1 MDRVFTKKEPEKK
14 LLKPLKKTGGR
25 GAIGKITV
33 WHRGGGVK
41 RLYRIIEFSQKKI
54 DMPAKVVATE
64 YDPNRTAYLALIEYE
79 DKEKKYILAPDGM
92 KIGDNIIFSETAP
105 LALGNRL
112 KLKNIS
118 IGMEIYNIELE
129 PGRGGKIVRSA
140 GTAAIVMAQEEN
152 YTQLKMPS
160 GEIRRINKD
169 CFASIGRVSN
179 PEHRFKKLKKA
190 GQVRKKGRRPTVR
203 GTVMNPPDHP
213 HGGGEGRAPIGLK
226 NPKTPWGKPA
236 LGVKTRKKRWTD
248 KLIIKRRGKK

>member
-54 DMPAKVVATE
+54 DMPAKVIAFE

-79 DKEKKYILAPDGM
+79 DKERKYILAPDGM

-118 IGMEIYNIELE
+118 IGAEVYNIELE

-140 GTAAIVMAQEEN
+140 GTAAIIMAQEEN

-160 GEIRRINKD
+160 GEIRRIKKD
-169 CFASIGRVSN
+169 CFVSIGRVSN

-190 GQVRKKGRRPTVR
+190 GGF
-203 GTVMNPPDHP
+203 
-213 HGGGEGRAPIGLK
+213 
-226 NPKTPWGKPA
+226 
-236 LGVKTRKKRWTD
+236 
-248 KLIIKRRGKK
+248 